1 MIKKINL
8 SLNIIFVRCLALSFL
23 LASSLVTANE
33 EISFSSSLSPDKT
46 YALINTN
53 LGNIELEL
61 YAKRTPKTVKNFIE
75 YAESGYYSDTLFHRV
90 IPNFM
95 VQGGGFDKSFVQK
108 TTGKPVRNEANAFI
122 PNLRGTI
129 SMARTNNP
137 DSATSQFFI
146 NVVDNASLNKTS
158 SNPGY
163 AVFGKV
169 IKGIEVADVM
179 SKVKTKR
186 DGYMADVPVEPVI
199 IKQVIIKRP
208 EQLKL
213 ELPKQAD
220 TAVK

>member
-1 MIKKINL
+1 MRKKTISTFNRF
-8 SLNIIFVRCLALSFL
+8 FVRCLTLSFL
-23 LASSLVTANE
+23 LMNCIAIADDNLTFRSE
-33 EISFSSSLSPDKT
+33 LSADKT
-46 YALINTN
+46 YALIATN

-61 YAKRTPKTVKNFIE
+61 YAKRTPKTVENFIQ
-75 YAESGYYSDTLFHRV
+75 YAESGYYTDTLFHRV

-95 VQGGGFDKSFVQK
+95 VQGGGFDKNFAK
-108 TTGKPVRNEANAFI
+108 KATRKPIRNEANAFI

-129 SMARTNNP
+129 SMARTNDP

-169 IKGIEVADVM
+169 IDGQSVADKM

-186 DGYMADVPVEPVI
+186 ENYMADIPVDPVI
-199 IKQVIIKRP
+199 INKVIIKRP
-208 EQLKL
+208 EPTKP
-213 ELPKQAD
+213 EA
-220 TAVK
+220 AVK